1 MMKQHK
7 GKLMVSSVLT
17 LLPILVGLLLWN
29 RLPNQMPT
37 HWGVDGTA
45 DGWSGKAFVVFGM
58 PLILLAV
65 HWLCVWGTSLD
76 SSNRGWEGLPPVQR
90 LTLPH

>member
-17 LLPILVGLLLWN
+17 LLPSLVGLLLWN

-37 HWGVDGTA
+37 HWGG
-45 DGWSGKAFVVFGM
+45 
-58 PLILLAV
+58 
-65 HWLCVWGTSLD
+65 
-76 SSNRGWEGLPPVQR
+76 
-90 LTLPH
+90 